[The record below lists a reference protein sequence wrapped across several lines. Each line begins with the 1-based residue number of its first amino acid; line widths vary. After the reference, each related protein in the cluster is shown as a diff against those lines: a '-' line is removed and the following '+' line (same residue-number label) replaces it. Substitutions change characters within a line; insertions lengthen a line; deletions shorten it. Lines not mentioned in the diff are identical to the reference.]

1 MASASA
7 KDVVSILYS
16 TTIPST
22 SAWRRRRRADPTRT
36 IVTASAST
44 AATAAIASRSTTR
57 ASEVTSAIDTPASVR
72 LPATTGGSVGAGVGA
87 AGHRGRQ
94 SFSPRAHA
102 CSS

>member
-22 SAWRRRRRADPTRT
+22 SAWRRRRADPTRT

-57 ASEVTSAIDTPASVR
+57 ASDVTSAIDTPASVR

-94 SFSPRAHA
+94 SFSPSAHA